1 MDDFYAIHTD
11 KAVLLAAVP
20 KIRTLL
26 AGYGLAL
33 NEKKFYLQ
41 HYAKGVEFTGM
52 IIKPGRTYI
61 CNRVLTNFI
70 VAVRRL
76 NAATDLRQVRHAI
89 CSINSY
95 LGLLRQSNEY
105 GNRVKVLAMI
115 SPQAW
120 QYIYIKGHYEVV
132 CLRRQYRQKTIT
144 LQRIRDGDY

>member
-1 MDDFYAIHTD
+1 
-11 KAVLLAAVP
+11 
-20 KIRTLL
+20 
-26 AGYGLAL
+26 
-33 NEKKFYLQ
+33 
-41 HYAKGVEFTGM
+41 M

-76 NAATDLRQVRHAI
+76 NAAKDLRQVRHAI

-105 GNRVKVLAMI
+105 GNRVKVLALI
-115 SPQAW
+115 SPEAW

-132 CLRRQYRQKTIT
+132 CLRSQYRQKTIT

>member
-1 MDDFYAIHTD
+1 MVTLVDMLEAYYDCRKRKRRTASAVVYEMDYEARLI
-11 KAVLLAAVP
+11 
-20 KIRTLL
+20 
-26 AGYGLAL
+26 AL
-33 NEKKFYLQ
+33 RDRLNTRSYL
-41 HYAKGVEFTGM
+41 
-52 IIKPGRTYI
+52 PGKSI
-61 CNRVLTNFI
+61 CFVVTNFI